1 MRHLMPSYRLPC
13 NLMQAIHIEKTQ
25 GNHSK
30 IHKSITKKTVAF
42 QIAELFICNERCI
55 QAGIGYIP
63 SLIMLLSFSIAFI
76 KNCLM

>member
-1 MRHLMPSYRLPC
+1 LVFHPFKDASEARKIESLSN
-13 NLMQAIHIEKTQ
+13 NL
-25 GNHSK
+25 N
-30 IHKSITKKTVAF
+30 VAF

-63 SLIMLLSFSIAFI
+63 SVIMLLSFSISFI